1 MRHHWSLHSRRS
13 MEQTPGVKE
22 RPMPILDTSE
32 RTPAGMIDVRA
43 TATTRRRYDRLAPI
57 YDRME
62 RGMERRFTPVRAALW
77 QRVRGPRVLEIGVGT
92 GANMPF
98 YPPGIDITA
107 VDLSPQML
115 AQARAR
121 AARLNVAV
129 TLREADAQMLP
140 FPDATFDTVVT
151 TCVFCS
157 VPDPHLGM
165 AEVVRV
171 LKPAGQLVML
181 EHVRSHRPVLGT
193 LMDLLNPLVVR
204 VMGANINRE
213 TVRTIED
220 VGFVN
225 VRAEDRMLDILKLVE
240 ASAPKSA

>member
-1 MRHHWSLHSRRS
+1 
-13 MEQTPGVKE
+13 
-22 RPMPILDTSE
+22 MPILDTSE
-32 RTPAGMIDVRA
+32 RARLGTIDVQA
-43 TATTRRRYDRLAPI
+43 TAATRQRYDRLAPI

-62 RGMERRFTPVRAALW
+62 RGMERRFTPLRAALW
-77 QRVRGPRVLEIGVGT
+77 QAVRGPTVLEIGVGT

-98 YPPGIDITA
+98 YPPGVDIMA

-121 AARLNVAV
+121 AAQLNVAV
-129 TLREADAQMLP
+129 TLREADAQALP
-140 FPDATFDTVVT
+140 FPDASFDTVVT

-157 VPDPHLGM
+157 VPDPQLGL

-171 LKPAGQLVML
+171 LKPSGQLLML
-181 EHVRSHRPVLGT
+181 EHVRSHHVVLGT

-213 TVRTIED
+213 TVRTIERA
-220 VGFVN
+220 GLVN
-225 VRAEDRMLDILKLVE
+225 VQAQDRMLDILKLIE
-240 ASAPKSA
+240 ASAPRSA